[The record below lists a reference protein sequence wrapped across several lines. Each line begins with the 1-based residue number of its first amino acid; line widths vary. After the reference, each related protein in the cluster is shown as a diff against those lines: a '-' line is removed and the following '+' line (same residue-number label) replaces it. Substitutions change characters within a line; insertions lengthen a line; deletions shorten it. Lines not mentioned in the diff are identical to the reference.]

1 MKPGLIIPYVKC
13 CSLFAAIQPIAYI
26 GGFIQ
31 GYCDEAKL
39 LSLKA
44 RCRPKLYKNKVRVAA
59 PIEYVYDALHP
70 LSEINDKIL
79 LETSVDAKIS
89 EKPDTFLLT
98 HAMDGAVF
106 EVQIKKRDPDVALEI
121 VTKQISGEPH
131 GLYDRVLDCY
141 RLRPLPDRR
150 CLVELS
156 SYAHFQE
163 GYTGLGRFLARFILG
178 QSISYSL
185 IRLKIEI
192 EKSVG
197 RQ

>member
-1 MKPGLIIPYVKC
+1 MKPGLLISYVKC
-13 CSLFAAIQPIAYI
+13 YSLFAATQPIAYI

-39 LSLKA
+39 FSFKA
-44 RCRPKLYKNKVRVAA
+44 PCRPKLYKNTIKVAA
-59 PIEYVYDALHP
+59 PIEFVYDALHP
-70 LSEINDKIL
+70 LSEINNKIL

-89 EKPDTFLLT
+89 EKPDTFFLT

-106 EVQIKKRDPDVALEI
+106 EVQIKKRDPNVALEI
-121 VTKQISGEPH
+121 VIKQISGEPH
-131 GLYDRVLDCY
+131 GLYDRVLECY
-141 RLRPLPDRR
+141 RLRSLPDRT

-156 SYAHFQE
+156 SYAHFRD
-163 GYTGLGRFLARFILG
+163 GYTGLGRFLARFTLG
-178 QSISYSL
+178 QSIGYFL
-185 IRLKIEI
+185 TRLKIEI